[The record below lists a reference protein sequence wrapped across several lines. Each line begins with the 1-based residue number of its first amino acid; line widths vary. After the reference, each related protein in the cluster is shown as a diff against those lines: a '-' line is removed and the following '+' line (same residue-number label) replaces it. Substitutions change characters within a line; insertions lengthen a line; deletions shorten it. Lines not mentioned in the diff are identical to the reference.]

1 MREVSATNSRG
12 SGFGLCAK
20 KNMSQK
26 YACVF
31 NAKQSEKYCFCAL
44 KQQLGNI
51 WIFTCGEYLDIHM
64 PDGGPVEKKYWAFT
78 FSNVESADLK
88 FNMQPLDDNSKRT
101 YDTKVWRCLPRHF
114 YWRHTLYLGRQ
125 RCSVERP

>member
-44 KQQLGNI
+44 IKA
-51 WIFTCGEYLDIHM
+51 TVGEYLDIHM
-64 PDGGPVEKKYWAFT
+64 WGIFGYSHAGW
-78 FSNVESADLK
+78 
-88 FNMQPLDDNSKRT
+88 RT
-101 YDTKVWRCLPRHF
+101 CGKEI
-114 YWRHTLYLGRQ
+114 LGIYIQ
-125 RCSVERP
+125 QC